1 MIKNINQCRESI
13 ATGIV
18 KPKTTALFFDK
29 LWIPD
34 GYENYDANCNIPK
47 EIRFKINRPLSM
59 DIENRIRHET
69 SSFFFKSPTIY
80 RKGYV

>member
-1 MIKNINQCRESI
+1 MMKNINQRKENI

-34 GYENYDANCNIPK
+34 GYENYDINCNIPK
-47 EIRFKINRPLSM
+47 EIRFRINKPLSM
-59 DIENRIRHET
+59 DVEDKLRTDSFYSNPRPFIERDQL
-69 SSFFFKSPTIY
+69 
-80 RKGYV
+80 